1 VFFIASTFFAILM
14 GILIFK
20 FRMRETRQPVTL
32 KKIIL
37 PPIFMS
43 TGFLMFV
50 MPFFRIPWVEAGEAF
65 LVGMMFSV
73 LLIITSKFEIKNDAV
88 YLVRSK
94 AFIFILVGLFAIRLA
109 LKWYVGTT
117 VSYLETSSLFF
128 IVAFGMIMPWRLAM
142 LVLFM
147 KKKNEIAL

>member
-1 VFFIASTFFAILM
+1 MFLVASTFFAIVM

-20 FRMRETRQPVTL
+20 FRMRETREPVTF

-37 PPIFMS
+37 PPVFMS
-43 TGFLMFV
+43 TGFFMFV
-50 MPFFRIPWVEAGEAF
+50 MPFFRVPWAEAGEAF
-65 LVGMMFSV
+65 LVGMIFSI
-73 LLIITSKFEIKNDAV
+73 LLIATSKFEIKNNQV
-88 YLVRSK
+88 FLIRSK
-94 AFIFILVGLFAIRLA
+94 AFIFILIGLFTIRLV
-109 LKWYVGTT
+109 LKWYIGTT

-142 LVLFM
+142 LFQFK

>member
-1 VFFIASTFFAILM
+1 VFLIASTFFAILM

-20 FRMRETRQPVTL
+20 FRMRETREPVTL

-37 PPIFMS
+37 PPVFMS

-50 MPFFRIPWVEAGEAF
+50 MPFFRVPLTEAGEAF
-65 LVGMMFSV
+65 LVGMIFSI
-73 LLIITSKFEIKNDAV
+73 LLIATSKFEIKNNQV
-88 YLVRSK
+88 FLVRSK
-94 AFIFILVGLFAIRLA
+94 AFIFILVGLFAIRLV
-109 LKWYVGTT
+109 LKWYIGTT

-142 LVLFM
+142 LYLF
-147 KKKNEIAL
+147 KKKKSEIAL